1 MQIENRSTLIF
12 RKICDIV
19 LEKIHVTNG
28 FCCYSDFLHQVI
40 GKVKHT
46 SVTFFENIPAY
57 KSYTINASQIQPPE
71 VFSKK
76 DVLENFA
83 KHTGKHFCQSLF
95 LIKLP
100 CEVCEIFKNT
110 FFTEH
115 LRVTAS
121 GISQ

>member
-19 LEKIHVTNG
+19 VEKIHVTNG

-57 KSYTINASQIQPPE
+57 KSYTIKVSQNQPPE
-71 VFSKK
+71 VFYKK

-83 KHTGKHFCQSLF
+83 KYTGKHLCQSLF
-95 LIKLP
+95 FDKVAL
-100 CEVCEIFKNT
+100 
-110 FFTEH
+110 
-115 LRVTAS
+115 
-121 GISQ
+121 